1 MVSYATES
9 QKFHWF
15 SNLYKRKQSVKQ
27 QFISQLVMLLFFL
40 TRSSHFL
47 QSLLSLDKDSRHV
60 AQTTSRCLIFK
71 EKVHTFHIFNLP
83 LCVFW
88 TAGVYARLGQVAS
101 SSLRECHQSSHL
113 TFWQESKQLYFPE
126 YSQKIFLK
134 KYPSCFSCNLH
145 SYLTIPFF
153 FPFFFFEE
161 QLKSVISFVSNKKQV
176 CVKLAAWGRSLEERS
191 GGGGRRGEQ
200 EARGFAFYIHFSP
213 KKITKRKKKPEA

>member
-1 MVSYATES
+1 
-9 QKFHWF
+9 
-15 SNLYKRKQSVKQ
+15 
-27 QFISQLVMLLFFL
+27 MLLFFL

-153 FPFFFFEE
+153 SFFFFFRGIAEKCNQLCVE
-161 QLKSVISFVSNKKQV
+161 QKAGVCEASCMGKELRREKRRGWQTRGIGSKGVCFLHPFHPQKNNKKKKNLKHKSQ
-176 CVKLAAWGRSLEERS
+176 KQIQAQSGRLQAVSLCHTT
-191 GGGGRRGEQ
+191 
-200 EARGFAFYIHFSP
+200 AVF
-213 KKITKRKKKPEA
+213 KRLG

>member
-153 FPFFFFEE
+153 SFFFFKE

-176 CVKLAAWGRSLEERS
+176 CVKLAAWGRSLEER
-191 GGGGRRGEQ
+191 RGWQ
-200 EARGFAFYIHFSP
+200 TRGIGSKGVCFLHPFLP
-213 KKITKRKKKPEA
+213 QKNNKKKKKT